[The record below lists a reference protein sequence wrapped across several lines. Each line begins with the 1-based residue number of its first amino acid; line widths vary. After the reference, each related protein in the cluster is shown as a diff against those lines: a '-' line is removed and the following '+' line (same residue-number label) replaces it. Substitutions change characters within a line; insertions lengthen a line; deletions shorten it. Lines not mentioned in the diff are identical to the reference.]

1 MVLFSSCSS
10 INVSISF
17 STCPFGSSDF
27 STHSCLFKQSCLEL
41 RAQVRCWIHGTFIKV
56 TGTWYAWVWLTEWKQ
71 KNPEKRVLW
80 HGLKCFLKKHL
91 LKQMLQYFSL
101 IAIGPTIN
109 LPLTG
114 FPEHIIVQEIQAY
127 ESFESKTGNNS
138 KVEVR
143 LLWRIPFVSDR
154 RLKGA
159 VCAAEVMK
167 PSSLFPSKWCIF
179 VFCSHL
185 LLASNGCEVTLVL
198 LCSDQSMKG

>member
-1 MVLFSSCSS
+1 MLECDSLNESKKSRK
-10 INVSISF
+10 
-17 STCPFGSSDF
+17 TCFM
-27 STHSCLFKQSCLEL
+27 T
-41 RAQVRCWIHGTFIKV
+41 WIKM
-56 TGTWYAWVWLTEWKQ
+56 
-71 KNPEKRVLW
+71 
-80 HGLKCFLKKHL
+80 FLKKHL

-114 FPEHIIVQEIQAY
+114 FPEHMIVQEIQAY

-167 PSSLFPSKWCIF
+167 LSSLFPSK
-179 VFCSHL
+179 
-185 LLASNGCEVTLVL
+185 
-198 LCSDQSMKG
+198 